1 MKLADA
7 KSSTWIDFMQ
17 KMTINILTLKL
28 VHIKYIYIYIYI
40 YKMFEKTYTP
50 NRSEEVL
57 LIEKK
62 LKILFCGHKH
72 ERLWKRIA
80 KGKSSRV

>member
-1 MKLADA
+1 
-7 KSSTWIDFMQ
+7 MQ

-57 LIEKK
+57 LIEK
-62 LKILFCGHKH
+62 
-72 ERLWKRIA
+72 
-80 KGKSSRV
+80 S